1 MLFACKLDKMDRVFD
16 YNFEDGEELRRLHFI
31 IQKELIDGEIYFL
44 AGVQDITDEYK
55 RQNELIKANDSLNL
69 LIKESN
75 HRIKNNLNIL
85 LRYISLEK
93 T

>member
-44 AGVQDITDEYK
+44 LEF
-55 RQNELIKANDSLNL
+55 R
-69 LIKESN
+69 
-75 HRIKNNLNIL
+75 IL
-85 LRYISLEK
+85 LMNISVK
-93 T
+93 MN